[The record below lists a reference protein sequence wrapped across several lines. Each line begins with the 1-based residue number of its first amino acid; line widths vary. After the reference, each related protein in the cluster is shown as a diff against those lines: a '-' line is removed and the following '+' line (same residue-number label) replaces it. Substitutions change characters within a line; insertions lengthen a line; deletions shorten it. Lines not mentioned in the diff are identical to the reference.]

1 MLSFSSDYVYENDL
15 PALQEIQREQS
26 ITENTNENDL
36 QHILNLY
43 NVPDT
48 HTEIPQQQI
57 PTTQNADTSDLGDDV
72 ATGGYQGNQCNV
84 IYKFPV

>member
-1 MLSFSSDYVYENDL
+1 MLSFSSGYDYENDF
-15 PALQEIQREQS
+15 PALQVIQREQS

-36 QHILNLY
+36 QNIFNLY
-43 NVPDT
+43 NVLDT
-48 HTEIPQQQI
+48 PTEIPQQQI
-57 PTTQNADTSDLGDDV
+57 PTTQNADTSDPGDDV